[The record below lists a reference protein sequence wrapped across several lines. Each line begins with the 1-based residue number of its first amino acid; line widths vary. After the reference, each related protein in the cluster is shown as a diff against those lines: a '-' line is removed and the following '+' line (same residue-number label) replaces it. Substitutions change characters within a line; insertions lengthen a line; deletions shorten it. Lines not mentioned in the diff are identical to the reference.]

1 MVTRWLVNRTN
12 PEFVGHLSR
21 TASISPI
28 CAQILINRGIKTPS
42 SVSEFLNPS
51 ISGLEDPFLL
61 SGMRAAVSRIK
72 HAAAMGERV
81 LVHGDYDADGVTA
94 TAIIVQALRTAGIDV
109 HYFVPHRVTH
119 GYGFNQPGVDRA
131 REVGAKLILTVDCG
145 ISSFSATAAAVAAG
159 IDVIITDHHEPIPDA
174 KQVLQGA
181 TEMNGFLIPR
191 AIAVINPK
199 LQPDQVMR
207 LAHLSGAGIAFKVG
221 HALALTDDLR
231 FTLDDLLP
239 LLDLTALGTVADIVP
254 LTSENRILIREGI
267 RYIDSALRPGIRA
280 LKSVSGL
287 DAKKVRAGLLSF
299 TMVPRINAA
308 GRVADAHDVVR
319 LLLAETEDEAVPIS
333 AWLDRLNTERQKIE
347 SEIYQDARSR
357 IDQSAMDSVIVL
369 AGERWHPGVLGIVA
383 SKIADEFGRPAFIFS
398 IENGIAKGSAR
409 SIPAF
414 DICKGLDEC
423 SELLLTYGG
432 HRQAAGVKL
441 EAHLLAD
448 FEAALS
454 RVVRR
459 TVPEH
464 RLSPSLEIDADVALS
479 DITHALASEIER
491 LEPFGSGNPEP
502 LLGSRSLEV
511 INPKI
516 VGNNHL
522 KMRLRENFSAIDSI
536 AFDMGAEFGQMDA
549 PEKIDAVFTPSVNEW
564 KGSKYLQLVIKA
576 LRPSA

>member
-51 ISGLEDPFLL
+51 ASGLEDPFLL
-61 SGMRAAVSRIK
+61 SGMHAAVVRIK
-72 HAAAMGERV
+72 HAAALGERV

-94 TAIIVQALRTAGIDV
+94 TAIIVQALRTAGMDV
-109 HYFVPHRVTH
+109 HYFIPHRVTH

-145 ISSFSATAAAVAAG
+145 ISSFSATAAASAAG
-159 IDVIITDHHEPIPDA
+159 IDVIITDHHEPVPDA
-174 KQVLQGA
+174 KQNLQGA
-181 TEMNGFLIPR
+181 IGMNGFLIPQ

-199 LQPDQVMR
+199 LQPEQVLR

-221 HALALTDDLR
+221 HALALTDGLR
-231 FTLDDLLP
+231 FTLDDLMP
-239 LLDLTALGTVADIVP
+239 LLDLAALGTVADVVP
-254 LTSENRILIREGI
+254 LTSENRILIREGL

-287 DAKKVRAGLLSF
+287 DAKTVRAGLLAF

-319 LLLAETEDEAVPIS
+319 LLLAGTEDEAVPIS
-333 AWLDRLNTERQKIE
+333 LWLDRLNTERQKIE
-347 SEIYQDARSR
+347 GEIYQDARSR
-357 IDQSAMDSVIVL
+357 LAQKAMDSVIVL
-369 AGERWHPGVLGIVA
+369 AGDRWHPGVLGIVA
-383 SKIADEFGRPAFIFS
+383 SKMADEFGRPALIFH

-414 DICKGLDEC
+414 DICKGLAEC
-423 SELLLTYGG
+423 SDLLLTFGG

-441 EAHLLAD
+441 EAHRLAD

-454 RVVRR
+454 QVLRR

-464 RLSPSLEIDADVALS
+464 ELSPALEIDADVVLS
-479 DITHALASEIER
+479 DVTHALASEIER
-491 LEPFGSGNPEP
+491 LEPFGSGNSEP

-522 KMRLRENFSAIDSI
+522 KMRLRGNLAAIDSI
-536 AFDMGAEFGQMDA
+536 AFDMGTEFGQLDA
-549 PEKIDAVFTPSVNEW
+549 PKKIDAVFTPSVNEW
-564 KGSKYLQLVIKA
+564 KGCRYLQLVIKA

>member
-1 MVTRWLVNRTN
+1 MTRWLVNRTN

-21 TASISPI
+21 AASISPI

-61 SGMRAAVSRIK
+61 SGMHAAVTRINY
-72 HAAAMGERV
+72 AAAMGERI

-94 TAIIVQALRTAGIDV
+94 TAIIVQALRTAGMDV

-145 ISSFSATAAAVAAG
+145 ISSFAATASAAAAG
-159 IDVIITDHHEPIPDA
+159 IDVIITDHHEPIP
-174 KQVLQGA
+174 KGEQILQGA
-181 TEMNGFLIPR
+181 AEMNGFLIPE

-199 LQPDQVMR
+199 LQPEEVLR

-221 HALALTDDLR
+221 HAMALSDGLR

-239 LLDLTALGTVADIVP
+239 LLDLAALGTVADVVP
-254 LTSENRILIREGI
+254 LTTENRILIREGL
-267 RYIDSALRPGIRA
+267 RHIDNAYRPGIRA

-287 DAKKVRAGLLSF
+287 DAKKVRAGLLAF

-319 LLLAETEDEAVPIS
+319 LLLAGTEDEAVPIS
-333 AWLDRLNTERQKIE
+333 MWLDRLNTERQKIE

-414 DICKGLDEC
+414 DICKGLAEC
-423 SELLLTYGG
+423 SDLLLTFGG

-441 EAHLLAD
+441 EAHRLAD

-459 TVPEH
+459 TIPEQS
-464 RLSPSLEIDADVALS
+464 LSPSLEIDADVALS
-479 DITHALASEIER
+479 DVTHALASEIER

-502 LLGSRSLEV
+502 LLGSRSLDV

-522 KMRLRENFSAIDSI
+522 KMRLRGNLAAIDSI

-549 PEKIDAVFTPSVNEW
+549 PEKIDVVFTPSVNEW
-564 KGSKYLQLVIKA
+564 KGSRYLQLVIKA
-576 LRPSA
+576 LRPST

>member
-1 MVTRWLVNRTN
+1 MARWLVNRTN

-21 TASISPI
+21 AASISPI

-51 ISGLEDPFLL
+51 SSRLEDPFLL
-61 SGMRAAVSRIK
+61 DGMAAAVDRIRY
-72 HAAAMGERV
+72 AAEQGERV

-94 TAIIVQALRTAGIDV
+94 TAILVQVLRIAGADV
-109 HYFVPHRVTH
+109 HYFIPHRVTH

-131 REVGAKLILTVDCG
+131 REIGAKLIMTVDCG
-145 ISSFSATAAAVAAG
+145 ISAFSATAAAAAAG
-159 IDVIITDHHEPIPDA
+159 MDVIITDHHEPVPVSR
-174 KQVLQGA
+174 QMPQGA
-181 TEMNGFLIPR
+181 AEMNGFLVPE

-199 LQPDQVMR
+199 LQREEIAR

-221 HALALTDDLR
+221 HALALTQGLH
-231 FTLDDLLP
+231 FSLDDLFP
-239 LLDLTALGTVADIVP
+239 LLDLAALGTVADVVP
-254 LTSENRILIREGI
+254 LTSENRILIREGL
-267 RYIDSALRPGIRA
+267 RYIDTALRPGIRT

-287 DAKKVRAGLLSF
+287 DAKKVRAGLLAF

-308 GRVADAHDVVR
+308 GRVADAQDVVR
-319 LLLAETEDEAVPIS
+319 LLLAETEDEAAPIS
-333 AWLDRLNTERQKIE
+333 AWLDRMNSERQKIE

-357 IDQSAMDSVIVL
+357 IDQSAMDSVIIL

-383 SKIADEFGRPAFIFS
+383 SKIADEFGRPTFIFS
-398 IENGIAKGSAR
+398 IDNGIAKGSAR

-414 DICKGLDEC
+414 DICKGLAEC
-423 SELLLTYGG
+423 SDLLLTFGG

-441 EAHLLAD
+441 EASRLAD
-448 FEAALS
+448 FEAALGK
-454 RVVRR
+454 VARR
-459 TVPEH
+459 MIPEH
-464 RLSPSLEIDADVALS
+464 GLSTSLEIDADVALS
-479 DITHALASEIER
+479 EVTHSLASEIER
-491 LEPFGSGNPEP
+491 LEPFGVGNPEP

-522 KMRLRENFSAIDSI
+522 KMRLRGNLAAIDAI
-536 AFDMGAEFGQMDA
+536 AFDMGTEFEQMDA

-564 KGSKYLQLVIKA
+564 KGSRYLQLVIKA